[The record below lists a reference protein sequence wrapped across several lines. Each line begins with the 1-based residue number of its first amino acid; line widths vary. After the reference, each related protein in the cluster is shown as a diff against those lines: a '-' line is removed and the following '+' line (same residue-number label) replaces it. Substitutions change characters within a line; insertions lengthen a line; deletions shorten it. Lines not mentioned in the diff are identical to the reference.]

1 MPSAVKSFGCSNRM
15 STIALRYLSEPIAGL
30 TTQDEVVTGGV
41 TGGVELIPTPPPQPP
56 KINNVD
62 RLIEP

>member
-1 MPSAVKSFGCSNRM
+1 M
-15 STIALRYLSEPIAGL
+15 SKIALRYLSEPIAGL
-30 TTQDEVVTGGV
+30 TTHDAAVTGGV
-41 TGGVELIPTPPPQPP
+41 TGGVELTPPPPPQPP